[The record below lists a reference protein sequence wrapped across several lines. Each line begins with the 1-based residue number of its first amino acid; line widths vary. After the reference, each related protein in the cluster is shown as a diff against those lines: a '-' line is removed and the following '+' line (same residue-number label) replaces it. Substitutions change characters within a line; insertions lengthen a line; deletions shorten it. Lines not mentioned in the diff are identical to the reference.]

1 ESKRL
6 AQIDGSDY
14 HTHYNRLYETMK
26 KNLKSID
33 EHPTSEARVKY
44 LEKLLTT
51 DEQKQKLAMEKEKLA
66 KTFLLAEEIEKI
78 TKDILRNVEIKQE
91 SKQFADEILEAVKV
105 KDLSSRKNLVTNKED
120 RKKLIEEI
128 QKIKIELLFDNK
140 SDELIDVLESLRAKQ
155 TQPQDNNNNSTTQ
168 AAQVEDAKEDNNID
182 HNKLNNNIE

>member
-1 ESKRL
+1 
-6 AQIDGSDY
+6 
-14 HTHYNRLYETMK
+14 
-26 KNLKSID
+26 
-33 EHPTSEARVKY
+33 
-44 LEKLLTT
+44 
-51 DEQKQKLAMEKEKLA
+51 MEKEKLA